1 MFNILVVED
10 DENLRKLITAV
21 LRQNRYNTIQAGDGI
36 EAMKQMEEVHI
47 DLVVSDIMMPGMDG
61 YELTQAIHS
70 QYPEVPVLIITARET
85 LEDKRRGFASGA
97 DDYMVKPINTDEL
110 IMRISAL
117 LRRAKITSERRIEI
131 GNVVVDLDS
140 MTVNNNGEEIQLP
153 RKEFYLL
160 FKLLSMP
167 NKIFTR
173 RALMDEIWGME
184 TDTDE
189 RTVDVHIKR
198 LRKKLESVKEF
209 DIVTVRGLGYKVQKL
224 V

>member
-70 QYPEVPVLIITARET
+70 QSPDVPVLIITARET

-131 GNVVVDLDS
+131 GNVIVDLDS

-209 DIVTVRGLGYKVQKL
+209 DIVTVRGLGYKIQKL